1 MHYPQKQSITFEEC
15 HGYNENKIPDSW
27 LDSLP
32 TVSDGAEFFVD
43 FEALPLDLFPPDFTG
58 PEEDVLKVLRF
69 SNPVESALAD
79 VTFTALRRF

>member
-1 MHYPQKQSITFEEC
+1 MAWKYVN
-15 HGYNENKIPDSW
+15 YIPDSW
-27 LDSLP
+27 FDSLS
-32 TVSDGAEFFVD
+32 TVCDGAEFFVD

-58 PEEDVLKVLRF
+58 PEEDVLKALRF

>member
-1 MHYPQKQSITFEEC
+1 MNMTWKY
-15 HGYNENKIPDSW
+15 ENYIPDSW
-27 LDSLP
+27 FDSLS
-32 TVSDGAEFFVD
+32 TVCDGAEFFVD